1 MTPFFLL
8 DMTPAAV
15 EATAGER
22 SVGDG
27 SDPMAVDLAARPS
40 PAAAAAVEA
49 GEGAGA
55 ENGCN
60 ASGHTTTPVSGN
72 NCLQFIKII

>member
-1 MTPFFLL
+1 
-8 DMTPAAV
+8 MTPAAV

-40 PAAAAAVEA
+40 PAAVEA

-72 NCLQFIKII
+72 NCLFYENNIN